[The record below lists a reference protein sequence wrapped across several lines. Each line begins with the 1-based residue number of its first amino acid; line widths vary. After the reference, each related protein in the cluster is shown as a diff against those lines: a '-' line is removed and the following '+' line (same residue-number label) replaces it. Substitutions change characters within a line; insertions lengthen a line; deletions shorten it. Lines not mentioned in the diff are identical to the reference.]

1 MYLCY
6 YTLYLVRPERSWG
19 TEDTKG
25 VVIFWMF
32 GGLYLILKWSI
43 RSLQFQKHTNLSNHR
58 CINTVAL
65 HVRFICKCV
74 SVYMLLIDSTKVLT
88 VCFTCERMESVGNF
102 WLMDRLLAMRKLLLG
117 VGVLS
122 LLSGD
127 VMKLIFVVEEKEG
140 GPGEGWF

>member
-1 MYLCY
+1 
-6 YTLYLVRPERSWG
+6 
-19 TEDTKG
+19 
-25 VVIFWMF
+25 
-32 GGLYLILKWSI
+32 
-43 RSLQFQKHTNLSNHR
+43 
-58 CINTVAL
+58 
-65 HVRFICKCV
+65 
-74 SVYMLLIDSTKVLT
+74 MLLIDSTKVLT

-140 GPGEGWF
+140 GPGEGQFRGA

>member
-1 MYLCY
+1 
-6 YTLYLVRPERSWG
+6 
-19 TEDTKG
+19 
-25 VVIFWMF
+25 
-32 GGLYLILKWSI
+32 
-43 RSLQFQKHTNLSNHR
+43 
-58 CINTVAL
+58 
-65 HVRFICKCV
+65 
-74 SVYMLLIDSTKVLT
+74 MLLIDSTKVLT

-140 GPGEGWF
+140 GPGEGRFRGA